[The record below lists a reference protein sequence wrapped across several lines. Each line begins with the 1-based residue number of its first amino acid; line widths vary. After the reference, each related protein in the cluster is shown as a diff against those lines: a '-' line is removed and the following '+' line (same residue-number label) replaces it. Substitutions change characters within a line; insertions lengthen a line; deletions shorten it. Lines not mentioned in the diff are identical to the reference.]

1 MEQSSEPVDS
11 EQVQMP
17 SIEEHIDYDDNDGV
31 DDDNQQTVDTQQ
43 PTIESSLPPPRRT
56 PTVPCTLLHSEVQAK
71 TDN

>member
-11 EQVQMP
+11 EKVQMP
-17 SIEEHIDYDDNDGV
+17 SIEIKLEPIEYDDN

-43 PTIESSLPPPRRT
+43 PTTESSLPPPRRT